1 MASAA
6 GLHLSNINCLTGD
19 GCMNTSTSRDVFYV
33 ARSRA
38 KVDGQT
44 CPERVSDTD
53 PDQRYECFDG
63 YCLFDTLQ
71 DPCEYRNVA
80 KQNPQTLAQTIGMLE
95 QFKNEM
101 TMQAPKPIT
110 DPDADPR
117 RFTGYWEP
125 WLEPYVKA

>member
-1 MASAA
+1 
-6 GLHLSNINCLTGD
+6 
-19 GCMNTSTSRDVFYV
+19 
-33 ARSRA
+33 
-38 KVDGQT
+38 
-44 CPERVSDTD
+44 
-53 PDQRYECFDG
+53 
-63 YCLFDTLQ
+63 
-71 DPCEYRNVA
+71 VA